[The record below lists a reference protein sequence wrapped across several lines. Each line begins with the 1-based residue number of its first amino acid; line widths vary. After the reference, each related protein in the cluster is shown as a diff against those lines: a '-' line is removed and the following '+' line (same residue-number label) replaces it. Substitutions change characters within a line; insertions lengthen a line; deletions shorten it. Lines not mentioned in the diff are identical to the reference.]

1 MLISYLAIHIPMLQS
16 LMVNMLV
23 TNTSIGTYFDIL
35 GVYVFT
41 VIGIAVTFLVLICLG
56 SELVNNRGGE
66 MK

>member
-41 VIGIAVTFLVLICLG
+41 VTFLVLICLG
-56 SELVNNRGGE
+56 SELVNNRGE
-66 MK
+66 I

>member
-41 VIGIAVTFLVLICLG
+41 VTFLVLICLG
-56 SELVNNRGGE
+56 SELVNNRGG
-66 MK
+66 K